1 MTQWIYSHL
10 PSCPSLTMVAAFQT
24 TNRETDAK
32 SLTTTLIIQA
42 IRPDLPPIWQHATSP
57 AGETGDVASPNP
69 LLKQVP
75 RYVMQHHGIKNIEH
89 QVPLVTHE
97 TEILAVRNET
107 FSKSK
112 AENRYINIMVR
123 ESGQLL
129 FTLVRR

>member
-1 MTQWIYSHL
+1 
-10 PSCPSLTMVAAFQT
+10 MVAAFQT